1 MAKKRRRRRASLLTK
16 AINIG
21 VLALAFAKPIDI
33 LLKGV
38 DVPNQLVFHASAGL
52 ARLDGVAGRFNKDA
66 AAQFYGPMVAAI
78 ILKKA
83 ISMVRR
89 TARV

>member
-16 AINIG
+16 AINVGI
-21 VLALAFAKPIDI
+21 LALAFSTPIRMI
-33 LLKGV
+33 LNNNPAGIIRG
-38 DVPNQLVFHASAGL
+38 ATAGL
-52 ARLDGVAGRFNKDA
+52 AGPSRSFNKGDA
-66 AAQFYGPMVAAI
+66 LDFYGPMIGAI

>member
-1 MAKKRRRRRASLLTK
+1 MAKKRRRRRPSLITK
-16 AINIG
+16 TINVGI
-21 VLALAFAKPIDI
+21 LALAFSPAI
-33 LLKGV
+33 
-38 DVPNQLVFHASAGL
+38 NLVLGGGNVGKALASAYSAGMTDGSFNRDL
-52 ARLDGVAGRFNKDA
+52 AM
-66 AAQFYGPMVAAI
+66 QTYGPIVAAI